1 MPFIPK
7 KTQAGA
13 HASHPAERAAAESP
27 AREPERV
34 VTVLAISPV
43 PDDHTF
49 LRNIFSHSNWQLD
62 NVRTWQEALERLGRH
77 RTPVVICETEL
88 PDASWQ
94 DVLAGLSRMA
104 EPPVLVVSSRLAD
117 ERLWAEV
124 LNLGG
129 YDVLAKPFDSTEVF
143 RVVSLAWL
151 SWKNRLERSLA
162 GTQDF
167 ARAVGM

>member
-1 MPFIPK
+1 MPFIAK
-7 KTQAGA
+7 KISAGA
-13 HASHPAERAAAESP
+13 HTSHPAEQTAGDLGARA
-27 AREPERV
+27 PEKV

-43 PDDHTF
+43 ADDHTF

-62 NVRTWQEALERLGRH
+62 NARTWQEALVRLGRH

-94 DVLAGLSRMA
+94 DVLSGLSQMT

-129 YDVLAKPFDSTEVF
+129 YDVLTKPFDSTEVF
-143 RVVSLAWL
+143 RVISLAWL
-151 SWKNRLERSLA
+151 NWKSKLERSLT
-162 GTQDF
+162 GPPDF
-167 ARAVGM
+167 AQAVGM